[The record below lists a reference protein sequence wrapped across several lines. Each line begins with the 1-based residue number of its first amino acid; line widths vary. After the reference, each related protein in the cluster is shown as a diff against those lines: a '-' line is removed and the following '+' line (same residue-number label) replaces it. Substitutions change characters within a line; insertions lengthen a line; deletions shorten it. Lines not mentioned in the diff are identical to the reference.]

1 MASYR
6 LLSFQSSDGPR
17 AGMAVAD
24 TVYDLAILTG
34 RAPYASVLGV
44 LNDWAVA
51 KPILDEAARTAAG
64 KFGKPLS
71 EVKLLAPVLY
81 PSAIYC
87 AGANYSDHVA
97 NMARIQNIPN
107 EPDPHELGLNPWH
120 FIKAPRCTVASGD
133 PVELT
138 CEKLDWEAE
147 LGCVIGTKA
156 RRVPLIDALNY
167 VAFYTI
173 GNDLSA
179 RDLTA
184 RPHIAPQSPFKYDWI
199 GQKVF
204 DGACPM
210 GPWLVPAADIGDP
223 QNLAIKLWVNGTLK
237 QDSNTSKMIFTAA
250 EQIAHLSSRIT
261 LYPGDVVLTGTPSG
275 VGAERGEFLKRG
287 DQVKITIE
295 KIGDLVT
302 PIA

>member
-1 MASYR
+1 MTAYRLASY
-6 LLSFQSSDGPR
+6 QSSDGPR
-17 AGMAVAD
+17 AGLVVAER
-24 TVYDLAILTG
+24 VYDLATLTG
-34 RAPYASVLGV
+34 RIAYQSVLGV
-44 LNDWAVA
+44 LNDWAAA
-51 KPILDEAARTAAG
+51 KPLIEEVATKTFG
-64 KFGKPLS
+64 KFSRPLS
-71 EVKLLAPVLY
+71 EVTLLAPILY
-81 PSAIYC
+81 PPTIYC

-120 FIKAPRCTVASGD
+120 FIKVSRCAVATGD
-133 PVELT
+133 AVEMTSL
-138 CEKLDWEAE
+138 KLDWEAE
-147 LGCVIGTKA
+147 LALVIGTQMKN
-156 RRVPLIDALNY
+156 VPLAKALDH

-179 RDLTA
+179 RDLTV
-184 RPHIAPQSPFKYDWI
+184 RPHIAAQSPFKYDWI

-210 GPWLVPAADIGDP
+210 GPWLVPSAEIGDP
-223 QNLAIKLWVNGTLK
+223 QSLAIKLWVNGILK
-237 QDSNTSKMIFTAA
+237 QDSNTSRMIFTAA

-261 LYPGDVVLTGTPSG
+261 LYPGDVVLTGTPAG

-287 DQVKITIE
+287 DEIKITIE

-302 PIA
+302 KIV

>member
-1 MASYR
+1 MSYR
-6 LLSFQSSDGPR
+6 LLSFETSDGPR
-17 AGMAVAD
+17 AGVVIGD
-24 TVYDLAILTG
+24 TVVDAALLTG
-34 RAPYASVLGV
+34 RPAYSTVLGI
-44 LNDWAVA
+44 LNDWAAA
-51 KPILDEAARTAAG
+51 KPLLAEVTEGAQG
-64 KFGKPLS
+64 KFGKSLKQ
-71 EVKLLAPVLY
+71 VKLLAPVLY

-97 NMARIQNIPN
+97 NMAKIQNIPN
-107 EPDPHELGLNPWH
+107 EPDPHELGLHPWH
-120 FIKAPRCTVASGD
+120 FLKASRCAVAEGGA
-133 PVELT
+133 VALT

-147 LGCVIGTKA
+147 LGCVIGTTV
-156 RRVPLIDALNY
+156 RNVPLEKALDY

-184 RPHIAPQSPFKYDWI
+184 RPHIAFQSPFKYDWI

-210 GPWLVPAADIGDP
+210 GPWLVPAEEVGDP
-223 QNLAIKLWVNGTLK
+223 QNLAIKLWVNGALK

-261 LYPGDVVLTGTPSG
+261 LYPGDVILTGTPSG

-287 DQVKITIE
+287 DEVKITIE
-295 KIGDLVT
+295 KIGDLTTKIV
-302 PIA
+302 

>member
-1 MASYR
+1 MTAYR

-17 AGMAVAD
+17 AGVLVGD
-24 TVYDLAILTG
+24 TVYDAALLT
-34 RAPYASVLGV
+34 AKPSYTNILGV
-44 LNDWAVA
+44 LNDWAAA
-51 KPILDEAARTAAG
+51 KPVLEEVTSTARG
-64 KFGKPLS
+64 KFGKRLS

-107 EPDPHELGLNPWH
+107 EPDPHELGLHPWH
-120 FIKAPRCTVASGD
+120 FIKAPRCIVATGD
-133 PVELT
+133 AVELT

-156 RRVPLIDALNY
+156 RNVPLDKALDH
-167 VAFYTI
+167 VACYTI

-184 RPHIAPQSPFKYDWI
+184 RPYIAFQSPFKYDWI

-204 DGACPM
+204 DGACPI
-210 GPWLVPAADIGDP
+210 GPWLVPAAEVGDP
-223 QNLAIKLWVNGTLK
+223 QKLAIKLWVNDVLK
-237 QDSNTSKMIFTAA
+237 QDSNTSRMIFTAA
-250 EQIAHLSSRIT
+250 EQISHLSSRIT

-287 DQVKITIE
+287 DMVKITIE

-302 PIA
+302 PIV

>member
-1 MASYR
+1 MSYR

-17 AGMAVAD
+17 AGVAVGD
-24 TVYDLAILTG
+24 TVYDAALLTG
-34 RAPYASVLGV
+34 RPAHATVLGI
-44 LNDWAVA
+44 LDDWKAA
-51 KPILDEAARTAAG
+51 KPALEEAASTAAG
-64 KFGKPLS
+64 KFGKRLS
-71 EVKLLAPVLY
+71 DVKLLAPVLY

-120 FIKAPRCTVASGD
+120 FIKAPRCVVATGD
-133 PVELT
+133 SVELT
-138 CEKLDWEAE
+138 CAKLDWEAE
-147 LGCVIGTKA
+147 LGLVIGTKMKN
-156 RRVPLIDALNY
+156 VPLAKALDY

-223 QNLAIKLWVNGTLK
+223 QSLAIKLWVNGVLK

-275 VGAERGEFLKRG
+275 VGAESGEFLKRG
-287 DQVKITIE
+287 DEVKVTIE

-302 PIA
+302 KIV

>member
-1 MASYR
+1 MTSYR
-6 LLSFQSSDGPR
+6 LLTFQSSDGPR
-17 AGMAVAD
+17 AGVLVGD
-24 TVYDLAILTG
+24 TVYDAALLTA
-34 RAPYASVLGV
+34 RPSYTTVLGV
-44 LNDWAVA
+44 LNDWAAA
-51 KPILDEAARTAAG
+51 KPVLDEVVATARG
-64 KFGKPLS
+64 KFGKRLA
-71 EVKLLAPVLY
+71 EVKVLAPILY

-107 EPDPHELGLNPWH
+107 EPDPHELGLKPWH
-120 FIKAPRCTVASGD
+120 FIKASRCVVASGD
-133 PVELT
+133 GVALT

-147 LGCVIGTKA
+147 LGCVIGTAA
-156 RRVPLIDALNY
+156 RNVPLEKALDH

-184 RPHIAPQSPFKYDWI
+184 RPHIAFQSPFKYDWI

-210 GPWLVPAADIGDP
+210 GPWLVPADEVGDP
-223 QNLAIKLWVNGTLK
+223 QKLAIKLWVNGALK

-250 EQIAHLSSRIT
+250 EQISHLSSRIT

-287 DQVKITIE
+287 DEVKITIE

-302 PIA
+302 KIV

>member
-1 MASYR
+1 MSGYRVVSY
-6 LLSFQSSDGPR
+6 QSSDGPR
-17 AGMAVAD
+17 AGLVVD
-24 TVYDLAILTG
+24 DVVYDLATLTA
-34 RAPYASVLGV
+34 RAPYQTVLGM
-44 LNDWAVA
+44 LGDWAQA
-51 KPILDEAARTAAG
+51 KPLLQEAAATAAG
-64 KFGKPLS
+64 KFGRPIG
-71 EVKLLAPVLY
+71 EVTLLAPILY
-81 PSAIYC
+81 PPTIYC
-87 AGANYSDHVA
+87 AGANYTDHVA

-107 EPDPHELGLNPWH
+107 EPDPHDLGLHPWH
-120 FIKAPRCTVASGD
+120 FIKVSRCAVAAGD
-133 PVELT
+133 PVEL
-138 CEKLDWEAE
+138 CSEKLDWEAE
-147 LGCVIGTKA
+147 LGLVIGTKM
-156 RRVPLIDALNY
+156 RNVPLANALDH

-184 RPHIAPQSPFKYDWI
+184 RPHIAFQSPFKYDWI

-210 GPWLVPAADIGDP
+210 GPWLVPASEIGDP
-223 QNLAIKLWVNGTLK
+223 QNLSIKLWVNGVLK
-237 QDSNTSKMIFTAA
+237 QDSNTSRMIFTAA

-287 DQVKITIE
+287 DTVKITIE

-302 PIA
+302 PIV

>member
-1 MASYR
+1 MSSYR
-6 LLSFQSSDGPR
+6 VLSYQSSDGPR
-17 AGMAVAD
+17 AGIAVGD
-24 TVYDLAILTG
+24 KVYDLATLTG
-34 RAPYASVLGV
+34 RAIYQSVLGM
-44 LNDWAVA
+44 LDDWSNA
-51 KPILDEAARTAAG
+51 KPLIEEMAADTAG
-64 KFGKPLS
+64 KFGKRLS
-71 EVKLLAPVLY
+71 EVTLLAPVLY
-81 PSAIYC
+81 PPTIYC
-87 AGANYSDHVA
+87 AGANYTDHVA

-120 FIKAPRCTVASGD
+120 FIKVSRCAVAAGD
-133 PVELT
+133 TVELT
-138 CEKLDWEAE
+138 SQKLDWEAE
-147 LGCVIGTKA
+147 LALVIGTTMKNVSLAKA
-156 RRVPLIDALNY
+156 LDH

-184 RPHIAPQSPFKYDWI
+184 RPHIAVQSPFKYDWI

-210 GPWLVPAADIGDP
+210 GPWLVPAAEIGDP
-223 QNLAIKLWVNGTLK
+223 QKLAIKLWVNGVLK
-237 QDSNTSKMIFTAA
+237 QDSNTSRMIFTAA

-287 DQVKITIE
+287 DTVKITIE

-302 PIA
+302 PIV

>member
-1 MASYR
+1 MTSYR
-6 LLSFQSSDGPR
+6 VLSHQSSDGPR
-17 AGMAVAD
+17 AGIVVGD
-24 TVYDLAILTG
+24 TVYDAALLTA
-34 RAPYASVLGV
+34 RPSCATVLGL
-44 LNDWAVA
+44 LNDWAGT
-51 KPILDEAARTAAG
+51 KPVLEDAVSSAEG
-64 KFGKPLS
+64 KFGKRLRD
-71 EVKLLAPVLY
+71 VKILPPILY

-107 EPDPHELGLNPWH
+107 EPDPHELGLKPWH
-120 FIKAPRCTVASGD
+120 FLKAPRCVVATGD
-133 PVELT
+133 EVELT

-147 LGCVIGTKA
+147 LGCVIGTQA
-156 RRVPLIDALNY
+156 RNVPLEKALDY

-184 RPHIAPQSPFKYDWI
+184 RPHIAFQSPFKYDWI

-210 GPWLVPAADIGDP
+210 GPWLVPAGEIADP
-223 QNLAIKLWVNGTLK
+223 QLLAIKLWVNGVLK

-295 KIGDLVT
+295 KIGDLETKIV
-302 PIA
+302 

>member
-1 MASYR
+1 V
-6 LLSFQSSDGPR
+6 
-17 AGMAVAD
+17 VAE
-24 TVYDLAILTG
+24 TVYDLATLTG
-34 RAPYASVLGV
+34 RVAYQSVLGV
-44 LNDWAVA
+44 LNDWVTA
-51 KPILDEAARTAAG
+51 KPLIEAVVGDIAG
-64 KFGKPLS
+64 KFGKRLS
-71 EVKLLAPVLY
+71 EVTLLAPILY
-81 PSAIYC
+81 PPTIYC
-87 AGANYSDHVA
+87 AGANYTDHVA

-120 FIKAPRCTVASGD
+120 FIKVSRCVVATGD
-133 PVELT
+133 AVEMTSL
-138 CEKLDWEAE
+138 KLDWEAE
-147 LGCVIGTKA
+147 LGLVIGTKMKN
-156 RRVPLIDALNY
+156 VPLAEALDH

-184 RPHIAPQSPFKYDWI
+184 RPHIAVQSPFKYDWI

-210 GPWLVPAADIGDP
+210 GPWLVPATEIGNP
-223 QNLAIKLWVNGTLK
+223 QSLAIKLWVNGVLK
-237 QDSNTSKMIFTAA
+237 QDSNTSRMIFTAA

-287 DQVKITIE
+287 DEVKITIE
-295 KIGDLVT
+295 QIGDLVT
-302 PIA
+302 KIV